1 MILQLSVKN
10 QSIESSGITNDYKE
24 AICEYVWNGFEA
36 HATEVNIDYALNI
49 AGGVGELSISDN
61 GDGIVYGDLS
71 DTFGAFLTSQK
82 NLLSLKMKSKANKG
96 KGRFS
101 FSAFATGAK
110 WITTYKDSDSNEYKA
125 YEIVLVNDKKEV
137 LNYTEP
143 QVSAIKKTG
152 TKVEFDNIF
161 SLTAENMT
169 FEVLEPAL
177 LKEFAWFLYLCKGR
191 NLKININGRPIE
203 YEKYINTE
211 FSEKMITTIA
221 GSRFEVTLIV
231 WAEAIKEKFCCY
243 FFDSKDEVKS
253 IETTSFNRNTVEFN
267 HSVFVKSD
275 FFDRQENDCMEME
288 SDQISLFIDEDD
300 KKVYKELKKFIAKF
314 IEKKIGNYMSQ
325 KADDAVRQM
334 IEERKTF
341 PEFSDDPYGKMQ
353 KQDLEKVTKE
363 IYKIEPKIFYK
374 LKPVQEKSLLGFLNL
389 LLNSRERENV
399 LTIVEQIVE
408 LTPEQ
413 RQDFSDMLRK
423 TKLENVI
430 DTIKFVQDRYKVI
443 ELLRTI
449 VFDMTQY
456 ANERDHIQKIV
467 QQHFWLFGE
476 QFNLAS
482 ADERMKNALEKYIN
496 ILYGEKEIEAIL
508 DEGVEQERRMDI
520 FMCNVRDIEASFGTT
535 MEENIIVEL
544 KAPKVILSKKV
555 LRQIE
560 DYMDFVRKQPNFNS
574 EYRRWKFI
582 AVCKEVDED
591 VKGRYKTFEDKGKIG
606 LVIQVENYEVYALTW
621 DDVFKSFELR
631 HAPLLKRLNY
641 DREKLA
647 EELMKEIENEEGR
660 DKVNVLTNIAV
671 EKMGCSLQTWWRR

>member
-36 HATEVNIDYALNI
+36 HATEVNIDYFLNVASGI
-49 AGGVGELSISDN
+49 GTLSISDN
-61 GDGIVYGDLS
+61 GEGIVYNSIS

-110 WITTYKDSDSNEYKA
+110 WITTYKEPDFDDYKT
-125 YEIVLVNDKKEV
+125 YEIVLENDKKEV

-143 QVSAIKKTG
+143 QMSAIKKTG
-152 TKVEFDNIF
+152 TKVVFNNIF
-161 SLTAENMT
+161 SLTSENMA

-191 NLKININGRPIE
+191 NLKININGKPIE

-211 FSEKMITTIA
+211 YSEKTLTTID
-221 GSRFEVTLIV
+221 GNRFEVTLIV
-231 WAEAIKEKFCCY
+231 WEEAIKEKFCCY
-243 FFDSKDEVKS
+243 FFDSKDEVKN

-275 FFDRQENDCMEME
+275 FFNGQECLDTEME
-288 SDQISLFIDEDD
+288 SNQISLFTDEDD
-300 KKVYKELKKFIAKF
+300 KKVYKELKKFIARF

-363 IYKIEPKIFYK
+363 IYKLEPKIFYK

-389 LLNSRERENV
+389 LLNSKERENV

-430 DTIKFVQDRYKVI
+430 DTIKFIQERYKVI
-443 ELLRTI
+443 ELLKAI
-449 VFDMTQY
+449 VFDMPQY
-456 ANERDHIQKIV
+456 ANERNHIQKIV

-476 QFNLAS
+476 QFNLVS

-496 ILYGEKEIEAIL
+496 ILYGGKDTDSTL
-508 DEGVEQERRMDI
+508 DEDAEQERRMDI
-520 FMCNVRDIEASFGTT
+520 FLCNNREVETSFGTT
-535 MEENIIVEL
+535 LEENIIVEL
-544 KAPKVILSKKV
+544 KAPRVILSKKV

-560 DYMDFVRKQPNFNS
+560 DYMDFVRKQPSFNS

-591 VKGRYKTFEDKGKIG
+591 VKGRYKTFEDRGKVG
-606 LVIQVENYEVYALTW
+606 LVHEIDNYEVYALTW
-621 DDVFKSFELR
+621 DDIFKSFELR

-647 EELMKEIENEEGR
+647 EELMNEVKHEDGR
-660 DKVNVLTNIAV
+660 NKVNMLRDIAV
-671 EKMGCSLQTWWRR
+671 NEVGDLT

>member
-482 ADERMKNALEKYIN
+482 ADERMENALEKYIN

-671 EKMGCSLQTWWRR
+671 EKIGDVS

>member
-36 HATEVNIDYALNI
+36 HATEVNIDYSLNI
-49 AGGVGELSISDN
+49 ASGVSELSISDN
-61 GDGIVYGDLS
+61 GDGIVYDDLS

-110 WITTYKDSDSNEYKA
+110 WITTYKDSDSIEYKA
-125 YEIVLVNDKKEV
+125 YEIILENDKKEV
-137 LNYTEP
+137 LSYTEP
-143 QVSAIKKTG
+143 KVSAIRKAG

-161 SLTAENMT
+161 SLTAENMA

-191 NLKININGRPIE
+191 NLKININGKPIE

-211 FSEKMITTIA
+211 FSEKTITTIA

-231 WAEAIKEKFCCY
+231 WTEAIKEKFCCY

-267 HSVFVKSD
+267 HSVFVKSA
-275 FFDRQENDCMEME
+275 FFDGQENDCMEME
-288 SDQISLFIDEDD
+288 SDQISLFTDEDD

-341 PEFSDDPYGKMQ
+341 PEFPDDPYGKMQ

-496 ILYGEKEIEAIL
+496 FLYGVKDIEATL
-508 DEGVEQERRMDI
+508 DEDAEQERRMDI

-647 EELMKEIENEEGR
+647 KELMKEIENEEGR
-660 DKVNVLTNIAV
+660 DKVNTLTNIAIGKIGDV
-671 EKMGCSLQTWWRR
+671 S

>member
-36 HATEVNIDYALNI
+36 HATEVNIDYSLNVASGI
-49 AGGVGELSISDN
+49 GTLSISDN
-61 GDGIVYGDLS
+61 GEGIVYNSIS

-110 WITTYKDSDSNEYKA
+110 WITTYKEPDFDDYKT
-125 YEIVLVNDKKEV
+125 YEIVLENDKKEV

-143 QVSAIKKTG
+143 QMSAIKKTG
-152 TKVEFDNIF
+152 TKVVFNNIF
-161 SLTAENMT
+161 SLTSENMA

-191 NLKININGRPIE
+191 NLKININGKPIE

-211 FSEKMITTIA
+211 YSEKTLTTID
-221 GSRFEVTLIV
+221 GNRFEVTLIV
-231 WAEAIKEKFCCY
+231 WEEAIKEKFCCY
-243 FFDSKDEVKS
+243 FFDSKDEVKN

-275 FFDRQENDCMEME
+275 FFDGQECLDTEME
-288 SDQISLFIDEDD
+288 SNQISLFTDEDD
-300 KKVYKELKKFIAKF
+300 KKVYKQLKKFIAGF

-363 IYKIEPKIFYK
+363 IYKLEPKIFYK

-389 LLNSRERENV
+389 LLNSKERENV

-430 DTIKFVQDRYKVI
+430 DTIKFIQERYKVI
-443 ELLRTI
+443 ELLKAI
-449 VFDMTQY
+449 VFDMPQY
-456 ANERDHIQKIV
+456 ANERNHIQKIV

-476 QFNLAS
+476 QFNLVS

-496 ILYGEKEIEAIL
+496 ILYGGKDTDSTL
-508 DEGVEQERRMDI
+508 DEDAEQERRMDI
-520 FMCNVRDIEASFGTT
+520 FLCNNREVETSFGTT
-535 MEENIIVEL
+535 LEENIIVEL
-544 KAPKVILSKKV
+544 KAPRVILSKKV

-560 DYMDFVRKQPNFNS
+560 DYMDFVRKQPSFNS

-591 VKGRYKTFEDKGKIG
+591 VKGRYKTFEDRGKVG
-606 LVIQVENYEVYALTW
+606 LVHEIDNYEVYALTW
-621 DDVFKSFELR
+621 DDIFKSFELR

-647 EELMKEIENEEGR
+647 EELMNEVKHEDGR
-660 DKVNVLTNIAV
+660 NKVNMLRDIAV
-671 EKMGCSLQTWWRR
+671 NEVGDLTYNSLK

>member
-24 AICEYVWNGFEA
+24 AICEYIWNGFEA
-36 HATEVNIDYALNI
+36 HATEVNIDYSLNI
-49 AGGVGELSISDN
+49 ASGVSELSISDN
-61 GDGIVYGDLS
+61 GDGIVYDDLS

-82 NLLSLKMKSKANKG
+82 NLLSLKMKSRANKG

-110 WITTYKDSDSNEYKA
+110 WITTYKDSDSVEYKA
-125 YEIVLVNDKKEV
+125 YEIILENDKKEV
-137 LNYTEP
+137 LSYTEP
-143 QVSAIKKTG
+143 KVSAIRKTG

-161 SLTAENMT
+161 SLTAENMA

-191 NLKININGRPIE
+191 NLKININGKPIE

-211 FSEKMITTIA
+211 FSEKTITTIA

-275 FFDRQENDCMEME
+275 FFDGQENDCMEME
-288 SDQISLFIDEDD
+288 SDQISLFTDEDD

-341 PEFSDDPYGKMQ
+341 PKFPDDPYGKMQ

-430 DTIKFVQDRYKVI
+430 ETIKFVQDRYKVI

-496 ILYGEKEIEAIL
+496 ILYGVKDIEATL
-508 DEGVEQERRMDI
+508 DEDAEQERRMDI
-520 FMCNVRDIEASFGTT
+520 FMCNVRDIEASFRTT

-606 LVIQVENYEVYALTW
+606 LVIQVENYEVYALTR

-647 EELMKEIENEEGR
+647 KELMKEIENEEGR
-660 DKVNVLTNIAV
+660 DKVNALTNIAIGKIGDV
-671 EKMGCSLQTWWRR
+671 S

>member
-36 HATEVNIDYALNI
+36 HATEVNIDYSLNVASGI
-49 AGGVGELSISDN
+49 GTLSISDN
-61 GDGIVYGDLS
+61 GEGIVYNSIS

-110 WITTYKDSDSNEYKA
+110 WITTYKEPDFDDYKT
-125 YEIVLVNDKKEV
+125 YEIVLENDKKEV

-143 QVSAIKKTG
+143 QMSAIKKTG
-152 TKVEFDNIF
+152 TKVVFNNIF
-161 SLTAENMT
+161 SLTSENMA

-191 NLKININGRPIE
+191 NLKININGKPIE

-211 FSEKMITTIA
+211 YSEKTLTTID
-221 GSRFEVTLIV
+221 GNRFEVTLIV
-231 WAEAIKEKFCCY
+231 WEEAIKEKFCCY
-243 FFDSKDEVKS
+243 FFDSKDEVKN

-275 FFDRQENDCMEME
+275 FFDGQECLDTEME
-288 SDQISLFIDEDD
+288 SNQISLFTDEDD
-300 KKVYKELKKFIAKF
+300 KKVYKELKKFIAGF

-363 IYKIEPKIFYK
+363 IYKLEPKIFYK

-389 LLNSRERENV
+389 LLNSKERENV

-430 DTIKFVQDRYKVI
+430 DTIKFIQERYKVI
-443 ELLRTI
+443 ELLKAI

-456 ANERDHIQKIV
+456 ANERNHIQKIV

-476 QFNLAS
+476 QFNLVS

-496 ILYGEKEIEAIL
+496 ILYGGKDTDSTL
-508 DEGVEQERRMDI
+508 DEDAEQERRMDI
-520 FMCNVRDIEASFGTT
+520 FLCNNREVETSFGTT
-535 MEENIIVEL
+535 LEENIIVEL
-544 KAPKVILSKKV
+544 KAPRVILSKKV

-560 DYMDFVRKQPNFNS
+560 DYMDFVRNQPSFNS

-591 VKGRYKTFEDKGKIG
+591 VKGRYKTFEDRGKVG
-606 LVIQVENYEVYALTW
+606 LVHEIDNYEVYALTW
-621 DDVFKSFELR
+621 DDIFKSFELR

-647 EELMKEIENEEGR
+647 EELMNEVKHEDGR
-660 DKVNVLTNIAV
+660 NKVNMLRDIAV
-671 EKMGCSLQTWWRR
+671 NEVGDLT

>member
-36 HATEVNIDYALNI
+36 HATEVNIDYSLNVASGI
-49 AGGVGELSISDN
+49 GTLSISDN
-61 GDGIVYGDLS
+61 GEGIVYNSIS

-110 WITTYKDSDSNEYKA
+110 WITTYKEPDFDDYKT
-125 YEIVLVNDKKEV
+125 YEIVLENDKKEV

-143 QVSAIKKTG
+143 QMSAIKKTG
-152 TKVEFDNIF
+152 TKVVFNNIF
-161 SLTAENMT
+161 SLTSENMA

-191 NLKININGRPIE
+191 NLKININGKPIE

-211 FSEKMITTIA
+211 YSEKTLTTID
-221 GSRFEVTLIV
+221 GNRFEVTLIV
-231 WAEAIKEKFCCY
+231 WEEAIKEKFCCY
-243 FFDSKDEVKS
+243 FFDSKDEVKN

-275 FFDRQENDCMEME
+275 FFDGQECLDTEME
-288 SDQISLFIDEDD
+288 SNQISLFTDEDD
-300 KKVYKELKKFIAKF
+300 KKVYKQLKKFIAGF

-363 IYKIEPKIFYK
+363 IYKLEPKIFYK

-389 LLNSRERENV
+389 LLNSKERENV

-430 DTIKFVQDRYKVI
+430 DTIKFIQERYKVI
-443 ELLRTI
+443 ELLKAI
-449 VFDMTQY
+449 VFDMPQY
-456 ANERDHIQKIV
+456 ANERNHIQKIV

-476 QFNLAS
+476 QFNLVS

-496 ILYGEKEIEAIL
+496 ILYGGKDTDSTL
-508 DEGVEQERRMDI
+508 DEDAEQERRMDI
-520 FMCNVRDIEASFGTT
+520 FLCNNREVETSFGTT
-535 MEENIIVEL
+535 LEENIIVEL
-544 KAPKVILSKKV
+544 KAPRVILSKKV

-560 DYMDFVRKQPNFNS
+560 DYMDFVRKQPSFNS

-591 VKGRYKTFEDKGKIG
+591 VKGRYKTFEDRGKVG
-606 LVIQVENYEVYALTW
+606 LVHEIDNYEVYALTW
-621 DDVFKSFELR
+621 DDIFKSFELR

-641 DREKLA
+641 DRKKLA
-647 EELMKEIENEEGR
+647 EELMNEVKHEDGR
-660 DKVNVLTNIAV
+660 NKVNMLRDIAV
-671 EKMGCSLQTWWRR
+671 NEVGDLT

>member
-36 HATEVNIDYALNI
+36 HATEVNIDYSLNVASGI
-49 AGGVGELSISDN
+49 GTLSISDN
-61 GDGIVYGDLS
+61 GEGIVYNSIS

-110 WITTYKDSDSNEYKA
+110 WITTYKEPDFDDYKT
-125 YEIVLVNDKKEV
+125 YEIVLENDKKEV

-143 QVSAIKKTG
+143 QMSAIKKTG
-152 TKVEFDNIF
+152 TKVVFNNIF
-161 SLTAENMT
+161 SLTSENMA

-191 NLKININGRPIE
+191 NLKININGKPIE

-211 FSEKMITTIA
+211 YSEKTLTTID
-221 GSRFEVTLIV
+221 GNRFEVTLIV
-231 WAEAIKEKFCCY
+231 WEEAIKEKFCCY
-243 FFDSKDEVKS
+243 FFDSKDEVKN

-275 FFDRQENDCMEME
+275 FFDGQECLDTEME
-288 SDQISLFIDEDD
+288 SNQISLFTDEDD
-300 KKVYKELKKFIAKF
+300 KKVYKQLKKFIAGF

-363 IYKIEPKIFYK
+363 IYKLEPKIFYK

-389 LLNSRERENV
+389 LLNSKERENV

-430 DTIKFVQDRYKVI
+430 DTIKFIQERYKVI
-443 ELLRTI
+443 ELLKAI
-449 VFDMTQY
+449 VFDMPQY
-456 ANERDHIQKIV
+456 ANERNHIQKIV

-476 QFNLAS
+476 QFNLVS

-496 ILYGEKEIEAIL
+496 ILYGGKDTDSTL
-508 DEGVEQERRMDI
+508 DEDAEQERRMDI
-520 FMCNVRDIEASFGTT
+520 FLCNNREVETSFGTT
-535 MEENIIVEL
+535 LEENIIVEQ
-544 KAPKVILSKKV
+544 KAPRVILSKKV

-560 DYMDFVRKQPNFNS
+560 DYMDFVRKQPSFNS

-591 VKGRYKTFEDKGKIG
+591 VKGRYKTFEDRGKVG
-606 LVIQVENYEVYALTW
+606 LVHEIDNYEVYALTW
-621 DDVFKSFELR
+621 DDIFKSFELR

-647 EELMKEIENEEGR
+647 EELMNEVKHEDGR
-660 DKVNVLTNIAV
+660 NKVNMLRDIAV
-671 EKMGCSLQTWWRR
+671 NEVGDLT

>member
-1 MILQLSVKN
+1 
-10 QSIESSGITNDYKE
+10 
-24 AICEYVWNGFEA
+24 
-36 HATEVNIDYALNI
+36 
-49 AGGVGELSISDN
+49 
-61 GDGIVYGDLS
+61 
-71 DTFGAFLTSQK
+71 
-82 NLLSLKMKSKANKG
+82 MKSKANKG

-110 WITTYKDSDSNEYKA
+110 WITTYKEPDFDDYKT
-125 YEIVLVNDKKEV
+125 YEIVLENDKKEV

-143 QVSAIKKTG
+143 QMSAIKKTG
-152 TKVEFDNIF
+152 TKVVFNNIF
-161 SLTAENMT
+161 SLTSENMA

-191 NLKININGRPIE
+191 NLKININGKPIE

-211 FSEKMITTIA
+211 YSEKTLTTID
-221 GSRFEVTLIV
+221 GNRFEVTLIV
-231 WAEAIKEKFCCY
+231 WEEAIKEKFCCY
-243 FFDSKDEVKS
+243 FFDSKDEVKN

-275 FFDRQENDCMEME
+275 FFDGQECLDTEME
-288 SDQISLFIDEDD
+288 SNQISLFTDEDD
-300 KKVYKELKKFIAKF
+300 KKVYKELKKFIAGF

-363 IYKIEPKIFYK
+363 IYKLEPKIFYK

-389 LLNSRERENV
+389 LLNSKERENV

-430 DTIKFVQDRYKVI
+430 DTIKFIQERYKVI
-443 ELLRTI
+443 ELLKAI

-456 ANERDHIQKIV
+456 ANERNHIQKIV

-476 QFNLAS
+476 QFNLVS

-496 ILYGEKEIEAIL
+496 ILYGGKDTDSTL
-508 DEGVEQERRMDI
+508 DEDAEQERRMDI
-520 FMCNVRDIEASFGTT
+520 FLCNNREVETSFGTT
-535 MEENIIVEL
+535 LEENIIVEL
-544 KAPKVILSKKV
+544 KAPRVILSKKV

-560 DYMDFVRKQPNFNS
+560 DYMDFVRKQPSFNS

-591 VKGRYKTFEDKGKIG
+591 VKGRYKTFEDRGKVG
-606 LVIQVENYEVYALTW
+606 LVHEIDNYEVYALTW
-621 DDVFKSFELR
+621 DDIFKSFELR

-647 EELMKEIENEEGR
+647 EELMNEVKHEDGR
-660 DKVNVLTNIAV
+660 NKVNMLRDIAV
-671 EKMGCSLQTWWRR
+671 NEVGDLT

>member
-36 HATEVNIDYALNI
+36 HATEVNIDYSLNVASGI
-49 AGGVGELSISDN
+49 GTLSISDN
-61 GDGIVYGDLS
+61 GEGIVYNSIS

-110 WITTYKDSDSNEYKA
+110 WITTYKEPDFDDYKT
-125 YEIVLVNDKKEV
+125 YEIVLENNKKEV

-143 QVSAIKKTG
+143 QMSAIKKTG
-152 TKVEFDNIF
+152 TKVVFNNIF
-161 SLTAENMT
+161 SLTSENMA

-191 NLKININGRPIE
+191 NLKININGKPIE

-211 FSEKMITTIA
+211 YSEKTLTTID
-221 GSRFEVTLIV
+221 GNRFEVTLIV
-231 WAEAIKEKFCCY
+231 WEEAIKEKFCCY
-243 FFDSKDEVKS
+243 FFDSKDEVKN

-275 FFDRQENDCMEME
+275 FFDGQECLDTEME
-288 SDQISLFIDEDD
+288 SNQISLFTDEDD
-300 KKVYKELKKFIAKF
+300 KKVYKQLKKFIAGF

-363 IYKIEPKIFYK
+363 IYKLEPKIFYK

-389 LLNSRERENV
+389 LLNSKERENV

-430 DTIKFVQDRYKVI
+430 DTIKFIQERYKVI
-443 ELLRTI
+443 ELLKAI
-449 VFDMTQY
+449 VFDMPQY
-456 ANERDHIQKIV
+456 ANERNHIQKIV

-476 QFNLAS
+476 QFNLVS

-496 ILYGEKEIEAIL
+496 ILYGGKDTDSTL
-508 DEGVEQERRMDI
+508 DEDAEQERRMDI
-520 FMCNVRDIEASFGTT
+520 FLCNNREVETSFGTT
-535 MEENIIVEL
+535 LEENIIVEL
-544 KAPKVILSKKV
+544 KAPRVILSKKV

-560 DYMDFVRKQPNFNS
+560 DYMDFVRKQPSFNS

-591 VKGRYKTFEDKGKIG
+591 VKGRYKTFEDRGKVG
-606 LVIQVENYEVYALTW
+606 LVHEIDNYEVYALTW
-621 DDVFKSFELR
+621 DDIFKSFELR

-647 EELMKEIENEEGR
+647 EELMNEVKHEDGR
-660 DKVNVLTNIAV
+660 NKVNMLRDIAV
-671 EKMGCSLQTWWRR
+671 NEVGDLT

>member
-36 HATEVNIDYALNI
+36 HATEVNIDYSLNVASGI
-49 AGGVGELSISDN
+49 GTLSISDN
-61 GDGIVYGDLS
+61 GEGIVYNSIS

-110 WITTYKDSDSNEYKA
+110 WITTYKEPDFDDYKT
-125 YEIVLVNDKKEV
+125 YEIVLENDKKEV

-143 QVSAIKKTG
+143 QMSAIKKTG
-152 TKVEFDNIF
+152 TKVVFNNIF
-161 SLTAENMT
+161 SLTSENMA

-191 NLKININGRPIE
+191 NLKININGKPIE

-211 FSEKMITTIA
+211 YSEKTLTTID
-221 GSRFEVTLIV
+221 GNRFEVTLIV
-231 WAEAIKEKFCCY
+231 WEEAIKEKFCCY
-243 FFDSKDEVKS
+243 FFDSKDEVKN

-275 FFDRQENDCMEME
+275 FFDGQECLDTEME
-288 SDQISLFIDEDD
+288 SNQISLFTDEDD
-300 KKVYKELKKFIAKF
+300 KKVYKELKKFIAGF

-363 IYKIEPKIFYK
+363 IYKLEPKIFYK

-389 LLNSRERENV
+389 LLNSKERENV

-430 DTIKFVQDRYKVI
+430 DTIKFIQERYKVI
-443 ELLRTI
+443 ELLKAI
-449 VFDMTQY
+449 VFDMPQY
-456 ANERDHIQKIV
+456 ANERNHIQKIV

-476 QFNLAS
+476 QFNLVS

-496 ILYGEKEIEAIL
+496 ILYGGKDTDSTL
-508 DEGVEQERRMDI
+508 DEDAEQERRMDI
-520 FMCNVRDIEASFGTT
+520 FLCNNREVETSFGTT
-535 MEENIIVEL
+535 LEENIIVEL
-544 KAPKVILSKKV
+544 KAPRVILSKKV

-560 DYMDFVRKQPNFNS
+560 DYMDFVRKQPSFNS

-591 VKGRYKTFEDKGKIG
+591 VKGRYKTFEDRGKVG
-606 LVIQVENYEVYALTW
+606 LVHEIDNYEVYALTW
-621 DDVFKSFELR
+621 DDIFKSFELR

-647 EELMKEIENEEGR
+647 EELMNEVKHEDGR
-660 DKVNVLTNIAV
+660 NKVNMLRDIAV
-671 EKMGCSLQTWWRR
+671 NEVGDLT

>member
-10 QSIESSGITNDYKE
+10 QSIESSGITNDYKA

-36 HATEVNIDYALNI
+36 HATEVNIDYSLNV
-49 AGGVGELSISDN
+49 ASGVGTLSISDN
-61 GDGIVYGDLS
+61 GEGIVYDSIS

-82 NLLSLKMKSKANKG
+82 NLMSLNMKSKANKG

-110 WITTYKDSDSNEYKA
+110 WITTYKEPDSDDYKE
-125 YEIVLVNDKKEV
+125 YEIVLENDKKEV

-143 QVSAIKKTG
+143 QISAIKKTG

-161 SLTAENMT
+161 SLTAENMA

-191 NLKININGRPIE
+191 NLKININGKPIK
-203 YEKYINTE
+203 YDKYINTE
-211 FSEKMITTIA
+211 FSEKTIATIA

-231 WAEAIKEKFCCY
+231 WAEAIREKFCCY
-243 FFDSKDEVKS
+243 FFDSKDEVKN

-275 FFDRQENDCMEME
+275 FFDGQECIDTEME
-288 SDQISLFIDEDD
+288 SDQISLFTDEDD
-300 KKVYKELKKFIAKF
+300 KKVYKDLKKFIAEF

-430 DTIKFVQDRYKVI
+430 DTIKFIQDRYKVI
-443 ELLRTI
+443 ELLKTI

-496 ILYGEKEIEAIL
+496 ILYGEKDIEAIL
-508 DEGVEQERRMDI
+508 DEDAEQERRMDI
-520 FMCNVRDIEASFGTT
+520 FMCNARDIEASFGTT

-606 LVIQVENYEVYALTW
+606 LVHKIENYEVYALTW
-621 DDVFKSFELR
+621 DDIFKSFELR
-631 HAPLLKRLNY
+631 HAPLLKRLKY

-647 EELMKEIENEEGR
+647 EELMKEIGDEEGR
-660 DKVNVLTNIAV
+660 DKVNALTNIAIG
-671 EKMGCSLQTWWRR
+671 KIGDIN

>member
-36 HATEVNIDYALNI
+36 HATEVNIDYSLNVASGI
-49 AGGVGELSISDN
+49 GTLSISDN
-61 GDGIVYGDLS
+61 GEGIVYNSIS

-110 WITTYKDSDSNEYKA
+110 WITTYKAPDFDDYKT
-125 YEIVLVNDKKEV
+125 YEIVLENDKKEV

-143 QVSAIKKTG
+143 QMSAIKKTG
-152 TKVEFDNIF
+152 TKVVFNNIF
-161 SLTAENMT
+161 SLTSENMA

-191 NLKININGRPIE
+191 NLKININGKPIE

-211 FSEKMITTIA
+211 YSEKTLTTID
-221 GSRFEVTLIV
+221 GNRFEVTLIV
-231 WAEAIKEKFCCY
+231 WEEAIKEKFCCY
-243 FFDSKDEVKS
+243 FFDSKDEVKN

-275 FFDRQENDCMEME
+275 FFDGQECLDTEME
-288 SDQISLFIDEDD
+288 SNQISLFTDEDD
-300 KKVYKELKKFIAKF
+300 KKVYKELKKFIAGF

-363 IYKIEPKIFYK
+363 IYKLEPKIFYK

-389 LLNSRERENV
+389 LLNSKERENV

-430 DTIKFVQDRYKVI
+430 DTIKFIQERYKVI
-443 ELLRTI
+443 ELLKAI

-456 ANERDHIQKIV
+456 ANERNHIQKIV

-476 QFNLAS
+476 QFNLVS

-496 ILYGEKEIEAIL
+496 ILYGGKDTDSTL
-508 DEGVEQERRMDI
+508 DEDAEQERRMDI
-520 FMCNVRDIEASFGTT
+520 FLCNNREVETSFGTT
-535 MEENIIVEL
+535 LEENIIVEL
-544 KAPKVILSKKV
+544 KAPRVILSKKV

-560 DYMDFVRKQPNFNS
+560 DYMDFVRKQPSFNS

-591 VKGRYKTFEDKGKIG
+591 VKGRYKTFEDRGKVG
-606 LVIQVENYEVYALTW
+606 LVHEIDNYEVYALTW
-621 DDVFKSFELR
+621 DDIFKSFELR

-647 EELMKEIENEEGR
+647 EELMNEVKHEDGR
-660 DKVNVLTNIAV
+660 NKVNMLRDIAV
-671 EKMGCSLQTWWRR
+671 NEVGDLT

>member
-36 HATEVNIDYALNI
+36 HATEVNIDYSLNVASGI
-49 AGGVGELSISDN
+49 GTLSISDN
-61 GDGIVYGDLS
+61 GEGIVYNSIS

-110 WITTYKDSDSNEYKA
+110 WITTYKEPDFDDYKT
-125 YEIVLVNDKKEV
+125 YEIVLENDKKEV

-143 QVSAIKKTG
+143 QMSAIKKTG
-152 TKVEFDNIF
+152 TKVVFNNIF
-161 SLTAENMT
+161 SLTSENMA

-191 NLKININGRPIE
+191 NLKININGKPIE

-211 FSEKMITTIA
+211 YSEKTLTTID
-221 GSRFEVTLIV
+221 GNRFEVTLIV
-231 WAEAIKEKFCCY
+231 WEEAIKEKFCCY
-243 FFDSKDEVKS
+243 FFDSKDEVKN

-275 FFDRQENDCMEME
+275 FFDGQECLDTEME
-288 SDQISLFIDEDD
+288 SNQISLFTDEDD
-300 KKVYKELKKFIAKF
+300 KKVYKQLKKFIAGF

-363 IYKIEPKIFYK
+363 IYKLEPKIFYK

-389 LLNSRERENV
+389 LLNSKERENV

-430 DTIKFVQDRYKVI
+430 DTIKFIQERYKVI
-443 ELLRTI
+443 ELLKAI
-449 VFDMTQY
+449 VFDMPQY
-456 ANERDHIQKIV
+456 ANERNHIQKIV

-476 QFNLAS
+476 QFNLVS

-496 ILYGEKEIEAIL
+496 ILYGGKDTDSTL
-508 DEGVEQERRMDI
+508 DEDAEQERRMDI
-520 FMCNVRDIEASFGTT
+520 FLCNNREIETSFGTT
-535 MEENIIVEL
+535 LEENIIVEL
-544 KAPKVILSKKV
+544 KAPRVILSKKV

-560 DYMDFVRKQPNFNS
+560 DYMDFVRKQPSFNS

-591 VKGRYKTFEDKGKIG
+591 VKGRYKTFEDRGKVG
-606 LVIQVENYEVYALTW
+606 LVHEIDNYEVYALTW
-621 DDVFKSFELR
+621 DDIFKSFELR

-647 EELMKEIENEEGR
+647 EELMNEVKHEDGR
-660 DKVNVLTNIAV
+660 NKVNMLRDIAV
-671 EKMGCSLQTWWRR
+671 NEVGDLT

>member
-36 HATEVNIDYALNI
+36 HATEINIDYSLNI
-49 AGGVGELSISDN
+49 ASGLGTLSISDN
-61 GDGIVYGDLS
+61 GDGIVYDDIS

-101 FSAFATGAK
+101 FSAFASGAK
-110 WITTYKDSDSNEYKA
+110 WTTIYKA
-125 YEIVLVNDKKEV
+125 SDEFKTYEIILDNEKKEV
-137 LNYTEP
+137 VNCTEP
-143 QVSAIKKTG
+143 EVSELKKTG
-152 TKVEFDNIF
+152 TKVEFENIF
-161 SLTAENMT
+161 SLTAENMA
-169 FEVLEPAL
+169 FDVLEPAL

-191 NLKININGRPIE
+191 NLKININGVPIE
-203 YEKYINTE
+203 YKKYINTK
-211 FSEKMITTIA
+211 FSEKTITTID
-221 GSRFEVTLIV
+221 GNRFEVTLIV
-231 WAEAIKEKFCCY
+231 WEEAIKEKFCCY
-243 FFDSKDEVKS
+243 FFNSKDEVKN

-267 HSVFVKSD
+267 HSVFVKSA
-275 FFDRQENDCMEME
+275 FFDRQENIGPEMDN
-288 SDQISLFIDEDD
+288 DQISLFYDEDD
-300 KKVYKELKKFIAKF
+300 KKIYKDLKKYIAKF

-325 KADDAVRQM
+325 KADDAVKQM

-341 PEFSDDPYGKMQ
+341 PEFPDDAYGKMRR
-353 KQDLEKVTKE
+353 KDLEKVTKE
-363 IYKIEPKIFYK
+363 IYKIEPRIFYR
-374 LKPVQEKSLLGFLNL
+374 LRPVQEKSLLGFLNL
-389 LLNSRERENV
+389 LLNSEERENV

-413 RQDFSDMLRK
+413 RQDFSDMLKK
-423 TKLENVI
+423 TKLENII

-456 ANERDHIQKIV
+456 ANERDHVQKIV

-482 ADERMKNALEKYIN
+482 ADERMKKALENYIN
-496 ILYGEKEIEAIL
+496 ILYGEKDIKATLSEDA
-508 DEGVEQERRMDI
+508 EQERRMDI
-520 FMCNVRDIEASFGTT
+520 FMCNVRNVETSFGSSL
-535 MEENIIVEL
+535 EENIIVEL
-544 KAPKVILSKKV
+544 KAPKVVLSKTV

-560 DYMDFVRKQPNFNS
+560 DYMDFVRRQHNFNS

-591 VKGRYKTFEDKGKIG
+591 VKGRYKAFEEKGKIG
-606 LVIQVENYEVYALTW
+606 LVLQVENYEVYAFTW

-647 EELMKEIENEEGR
+647 EELMKEIENEGGR
-660 DKVNVLTNIAV
+660 DRVNALTNIAV
-671 EKMGCSLQTWWRR
+671 DKIGDVS

>member
-36 HATEVNIDYALNI
+36 HATEVNIDYSLNVASGI
-49 AGGVGELSISDN
+49 GSLSISDN
-61 GDGIVYGDLS
+61 GEGIVYNSLS

-82 NLLSLKMKSKANKG
+82 NILSLKMKSKANKG

-110 WITTYKDSDSNEYKA
+110 WITTYKEPDFDDYKT
-125 YEIVLVNDKKEV
+125 YEIVLENDKKEV

-143 QVSAIKKTG
+143 QISAIKKTG
-152 TKVEFDNIF
+152 TKVVFNNIF
-161 SLTAENMT
+161 SLTSENMA
-169 FEVLEPAL
+169 FEVLEPTL

-191 NLKININGRPIE
+191 NLKININGKSIE
-203 YEKYINTE
+203 FEKYINTE
-211 FSEKMITTIA
+211 YSEKTLATID
-221 GSRFEVTLIV
+221 GNRFEVTLIV
-231 WAEAIKEKFCCY
+231 WTEAIKEKFCCY
-243 FFDSKDEVKS
+243 FFDSKDEVKN

-275 FFDRQENDCMEME
+275 FFDGQECLDTEME
-288 SDQISLFIDEDD
+288 SDQISLFTDEDD
-300 KKVYKELKKFIAKF
+300 KKVYKELKKFIASF

-353 KQDLEKVTKE
+353 KQVLEKVTKE
-363 IYKIEPKIFYK
+363 IYKLEPKIFYK

-389 LLNSRERENV
+389 LLNSKERENV

-430 DTIKFVQDRYKVI
+430 DTIKFIQERYTVL

-449 VFDMTQY
+449 VFDMPQY

-496 ILYGEKEIEAIL
+496 ILYGGKDTDSTLAEDA
-508 DEGVEQERRMDI
+508 EQERRMDI
-520 FMCNVRDIEASFGTT
+520 FLCNNREVETSFGTT
-535 MEENIIVEL
+535 LEENIIVEL
-544 KAPKVILSKKV
+544 KAPRVILSKKV

-560 DYMDFVRKQPNFNS
+560 DYMDFVRKQPSFNS

-591 VKGRYKTFEDKGKIG
+591 VKGRYKTFEDRGKVG
-606 LVIQVENYEVYALTW
+606 LVHEIDNYEVYALTW
-621 DDVFKSFELR
+621 DDIFKSFELR

-647 EELMKEIENEEGR
+647 EELMNEVKHEDGR
-660 DKVNVLTNIAV
+660 NKVNMLRDIAV
-671 EKMGCSLQTWWRR
+671 NEVGDLT

>member
-36 HATEVNIDYALNI
+36 HATEVNIDYSLNVASGI
-49 AGGVGELSISDN
+49 GTLSISDN
-61 GDGIVYGDLS
+61 GEGIVYNSIS

-110 WITTYKDSDSNEYKA
+110 WITTYKEPDFDDYKT
-125 YEIVLVNDKKEV
+125 YEIVLENDKKEV

-143 QVSAIKKTG
+143 QMSAIKKTG
-152 TKVEFDNIF
+152 TKVVFNNIF
-161 SLTAENMT
+161 SLTSENMA

-191 NLKININGRPIE
+191 NLKININGKPIE

-211 FSEKMITTIA
+211 YSEKTLTTID
-221 GSRFEVTLIV
+221 GNRFEVTLIV
-231 WAEAIKEKFCCY
+231 WEEAIKEKFCCY
-243 FFDSKDEVKS
+243 FFDSKDEVKN

-275 FFDRQENDCMEME
+275 FFDGQECLDTEME
-288 SDQISLFIDEDD
+288 SNQISLFTDEDD
-300 KKVYKELKKFIAKF
+300 KKVYKQLKKFIAGF

-363 IYKIEPKIFYK
+363 IYKLEPKIFYK

-389 LLNSRERENV
+389 LLNSKERENV

-430 DTIKFVQDRYKVI
+430 DTIKFIQERYKVI
-443 ELLRTI
+443 ELLKAI
-449 VFDMTQY
+449 VFDMPQY
-456 ANERDHIQKIV
+456 ANERNHIQKIV

-476 QFNLAS
+476 QFNLVS
-482 ADERMKNALEKYIN
+482 VDERMKNALEKYIN
-496 ILYGEKEIEAIL
+496 ILYGGKDTDSTL
-508 DEGVEQERRMDI
+508 DEDAEQERRMDI
-520 FMCNVRDIEASFGTT
+520 FLCNNREVETSFGTT
-535 MEENIIVEL
+535 LEENIIVEL
-544 KAPKVILSKKV
+544 KAPRVILSKKV

-560 DYMDFVRKQPNFNS
+560 DYMDFVRKQPSFNS

-591 VKGRYKTFEDKGKIG
+591 VKGRYKTFEDRGKVG
-606 LVIQVENYEVYALTW
+606 LVHEIDNYEVYALTW
-621 DDVFKSFELR
+621 DDIFKSFELR

-647 EELMKEIENEEGR
+647 EELMNEVKHEDGR
-660 DKVNVLTNIAV
+660 NKVNMLRDIAV
-671 EKMGCSLQTWWRR
+671 NEVGDLT

>member
-36 HATEVNIDYALNI
+36 HATEVNIDYSLNVASGI
-49 AGGVGELSISDN
+49 GTLSISDN
-61 GDGIVYGDLS
+61 GEGIVYNSIS

-110 WITTYKDSDSNEYKA
+110 WITTYKEPDFDDYKT
-125 YEIVLVNDKKEV
+125 YEIVLENDKK
-137 LNYTEP
+137 
-143 QVSAIKKTG
+143 
-152 TKVEFDNIF
+152 
-161 SLTAENMT
+161 
-169 FEVLEPAL
+169 EVLEPAL

-191 NLKININGRPIE
+191 NLKININGKPIE

-211 FSEKMITTIA
+211 YSEKTLTTID
-221 GSRFEVTLIV
+221 GNRFEVTLIV
-231 WAEAIKEKFCCY
+231 WEEAIKEKFCCY
-243 FFDSKDEVKS
+243 FFDSKDEVKN

-275 FFDRQENDCMEME
+275 FFDGQECLDTEME
-288 SDQISLFIDEDD
+288 SNQISLFTDEDD
-300 KKVYKELKKFIAKF
+300 KKVYKQLKKFIAGF

-363 IYKIEPKIFYK
+363 IYKLEPKIFYK

-389 LLNSRERENV
+389 LLNSKERENV

-430 DTIKFVQDRYKVI
+430 DTIKFIQERYKVI
-443 ELLRTI
+443 ELLKAI
-449 VFDMTQY
+449 VFDMPQY
-456 ANERDHIQKIV
+456 ANERNHIQKIV

-476 QFNLAS
+476 QFNLVS
-482 ADERMKNALEKYIN
+482 AD
-496 ILYGEKEIEAIL
+496 
-508 DEGVEQERRMDI
+508 
-520 FMCNVRDIEASFGTT
+520 
-535 MEENIIVEL
+535 
-544 KAPKVILSKKV
+544 
-555 LRQIE
+555 
-560 DYMDFVRKQPNFNS
+560 
-574 EYRRWKFI
+574 
-582 AVCKEVDED
+582 
-591 VKGRYKTFEDKGKIG
+591 
-606 LVIQVENYEVYALTW
+606 
-621 DDVFKSFELR
+621 
-631 HAPLLKRLNY
+631 
-641 DREKLA
+641 
-647 EELMKEIENEEGR
+647 
-660 DKVNVLTNIAV
+660 
-671 EKMGCSLQTWWRR
+671 

>member
-36 HATEVNIDYALNI
+36 HATEVNIDYSLNVASGI
-49 AGGVGELSISDN
+49 GTLSISDN
-61 GDGIVYGDLS
+61 GEGIVYNSIS

-110 WITTYKDSDSNEYKA
+110 WITTYKEPDFDDYKT
-125 YEIVLVNDKKEV
+125 YEIVLENDKKEV

-143 QVSAIKKTG
+143 QMSAIKKAG
-152 TKVEFDNIF
+152 TKVVFNNIF
-161 SLTAENMT
+161 SLTSENMA

-191 NLKININGRPIE
+191 NLKININGKPIE

-211 FSEKMITTIA
+211 YSEKTLTTID
-221 GSRFEVTLIV
+221 GNRFEVTLIV
-231 WAEAIKEKFCCY
+231 WEEAIKEKFCCY
-243 FFDSKDEVKS
+243 FFDSKDEVKN

-275 FFDRQENDCMEME
+275 FFDGQECLDTEME
-288 SDQISLFIDEDD
+288 SNQISLFTDEDD
-300 KKVYKELKKFIAKF
+300 KKVYKQLKKFIAGF

-363 IYKIEPKIFYK
+363 IYKLEPKIFYK

-389 LLNSRERENV
+389 LLNSKERENV

-430 DTIKFVQDRYKVI
+430 DTIKFIQERYKVI
-443 ELLRTI
+443 ELLKAI
-449 VFDMTQY
+449 VFDMPQY
-456 ANERDHIQKIV
+456 ANERNHIQKIV

-476 QFNLAS
+476 QFNLVS

-496 ILYGEKEIEAIL
+496 ILYGGKDTDSTL
-508 DEGVEQERRMDI
+508 DEDAEQERRMDI
-520 FMCNVRDIEASFGTT
+520 FLCNNREVETSFGTT
-535 MEENIIVEL
+535 LEENIIVEL
-544 KAPKVILSKKV
+544 KAPRVILSKKV

-560 DYMDFVRKQPNFNS
+560 DYMDFVRKQPSFNS

-591 VKGRYKTFEDKGKIG
+591 VKGRYKTFEDRGKVG
-606 LVIQVENYEVYALTW
+606 LVHEIDNYEVYALTW
-621 DDVFKSFELR
+621 DDIFKSFELR

-647 EELMKEIENEEGR
+647 EELMNEVKHEDGR
-660 DKVNVLTNIAV
+660 NKVNMLRDIAV
-671 EKMGCSLQTWWRR
+671 NEVGDLT

>member
-1 MILQLSVKN
+1 M
-10 QSIESSGITNDYKE
+10 
-24 AICEYVWNGFEA
+24 
-36 HATEVNIDYALNI
+36 
-49 AGGVGELSISDN
+49 
-61 GDGIVYGDLS
+61 
-71 DTFGAFLTSQK
+71 
-82 NLLSLKMKSKANKG
+82 
-96 KGRFS
+96 
-101 FSAFATGAK
+101 
-110 WITTYKDSDSNEYKA
+110 
-125 YEIVLVNDKKEV
+125 
-137 LNYTEP
+137 
-143 QVSAIKKTG
+143 
-152 TKVEFDNIF
+152 
-161 SLTAENMT
+161 
-169 FEVLEPAL
+169 
-177 LKEFAWFLYLCKGR
+177 
-191 NLKININGRPIE
+191 
-203 YEKYINTE
+203 
-211 FSEKMITTIA
+211 
-221 GSRFEVTLIV
+221 
-231 WAEAIKEKFCCY
+231 
-243 FFDSKDEVKS
+243 KS

-275 FFDRQENDCMEME
+275 FFDGQENDCMEME
-288 SDQISLFIDEDD
+288 SDQISLFTDEDD

-341 PEFSDDPYGKMQ
+341 PEFPDDPYGKMQ

-496 ILYGEKEIEAIL
+496 FLYGVKDIEATL
-508 DEGVEQERRMDI
+508 DEDAEQERRMDI

-647 EELMKEIENEEGR
+647 KELMKDIENEEGR
-660 DKVNVLTNIAV
+660 DKVNTLTNIAIGKIGDV
-671 EKMGCSLQTWWRR
+671 S